1 VIENRLLTE
10 NLDLK
15 LGLKKAIRKLA
26 LQKALASKADYRGL
40 ILAVDTVVVLG
51 DKILGK
57 PQDLTD
63 AKKSLRQL
71 SDKTHLVISGFAL
84 VDTVNNKTVCRTE
97 TSQVTFRLLT
107 EAEIDFYC
115 NNYQVLDKAGAY
127 AIQEYAQNFVSK
139 VTGSVENITGLPIKT
154 LLKTLQ
160 A

>member
-1 VIENRLLTE
+1 
-10 NLDLK
+10 
-15 LGLKKAIRKLA
+15 
-26 LQKALASKADYRGL
+26 
-40 ILAVDTVVVLG
+40 
-51 DKILGK
+51 
-57 PQDLTD
+57 
-63 AKKSLRQL
+63 
-71 SDKTHLVISGFAL
+71 
-84 VDTVNNKTVCRTE
+84 
-97 TSQVTFRLLT
+97 LLT